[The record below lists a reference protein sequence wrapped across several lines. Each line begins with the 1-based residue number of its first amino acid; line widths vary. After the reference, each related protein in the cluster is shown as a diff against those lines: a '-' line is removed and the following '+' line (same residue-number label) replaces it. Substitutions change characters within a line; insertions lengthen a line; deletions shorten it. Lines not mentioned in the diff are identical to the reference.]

1 MCKAFVFFDKDGT
14 LLNDVPYNVDPALM
28 QLAPGAG
35 DALRE
40 LAAHGFRIAI
50 VSNQSGV
57 ARGYFPIEAL
67 VEVEARLHELFADMG
82 VTLESFLYCPHHPD
96 GPVREYAVRC
106 ECRKPAPGMI
116 QNAAS
121 QLGADLTRSWMV
133 GDILDDVEA
142 GRRAGC
148 RTILIDNGHENE
160 WCLDDLRRPHHVAP
174 ALLAAAHIIRANS
187 EEQKRFLAEVRA

>member
-1 MCKAFVFFDKDGT
+1 
-14 LLNDVPYNVDPALM
+14 
-28 QLAPGAG
+28 
-35 DALRE
+35 
-40 LAAHGFRIAI
+40 
-50 VSNQSGV
+50 
-57 ARGYFPIEAL
+57 
-67 VEVEARLHELFADMG
+67 MG

-106 ECRKPAPGMI
+106 ECRKPPGMI

-121 QLGADLTRSWMV
+121 SSRRSHAPWMV

-174 ALLAAAHIIRANS
+174 DLSAAAHIIRANS
-187 EEQKRFLAEVRA
+187 EEQKRFLAEVRGMTGQWQHARRILAVRLDAGRRAHDGAGHPRFGRRLRAA